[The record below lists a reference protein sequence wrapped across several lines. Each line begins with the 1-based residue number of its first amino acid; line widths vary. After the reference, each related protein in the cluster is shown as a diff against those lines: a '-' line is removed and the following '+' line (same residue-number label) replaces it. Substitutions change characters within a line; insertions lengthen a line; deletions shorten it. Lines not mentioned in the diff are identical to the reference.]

1 MQLTDET
8 PAPNTA
14 TLSTVSYYNGDTLG
28 RTHRVDDTRSFAFD
42 TTAVD
47 PAFEKAIRAISMIAQ
62 GKYGTEGG
70 LDQNGDRIDDAFY
83 LINSALN
90 RVVAGDP
97 PFGPEE
103 AGNIEDVQRDIGF
116 HRDLIQ
122 ETNLRHLDFIATLE
136 KRIGD
141 IEQIDTTEAVT
152 KLLDQ
157 VQALEAS
164 FQALAAVHRQS
175 LMNYL

>member
-1 MQLTDET
+1 
-8 PAPNTA
+8 
-14 TLSTVSYYNGDTLG
+14 
-28 RTHRVDDTRSFAFD
+28 
-42 TTAVD
+42 
-47 PAFEKAIRAISMIAQ
+47 
-62 GKYGTEGG
+62 
-70 LDQNGDRIDDAFY
+70 
-83 LINSALN
+83 
-90 RVVAGDP
+90 VVAGDP